1 MPALDPM
8 IILRLSGV
16 RTPNEALEVWHDH
29 REALE
34 GYLFVLS
41 RPGPVSVHWPAKVD
55 LPGGG
60 YLRSVFAHDTLWFA
74 SHGIL
79 AEMFGD
85 EQRVDIPVDYTVGFD
100 SNVAQYLCNLVE
112 GRLSPVVLQ
121 FKESLRHMAN
131 RRFNW
136 ELMPVLMERSE
147 AIMSGRDLD
156 HVWRI
161 VHASE
166 YLAGCDLRH
175 FSATGDLRLLRS
187 AEEVRAA
194 TQVNLSEWHRVLTS
208 GEIHRVR
215 HSHGLYHALL
225 LKVVLLHRA
234 RPSPRETGRNLA
246 EFIEYMCG
254 TVGISLPWMLW
265 AAAGLFEQ
273 GGAFEPLRK
282 LTGPRED
289 LIQNS
294 RNIAW
299 DVMHYVD
306 RRQLAQPVGR
316 NGAFLVPYTLTFD
329 RGLAQWFD
337 QQAQRSCLMQEGDRM
352 PQFISEFNIEG
363 DVLRRFGNDQ
373 RLVDAAA
380 RHLTMNAFAARDER
394 RRRHPTDLQPLI
406 AELEAEVLL
415 LP

>member
-1 MPALDPM
+1 MPVLDPM
-8 IILRLSGV
+8 LLLRLSGV
-16 RTPNEALEVWHDH
+16 RTHNEAVECWHDH
-29 REALE
+29 RDMLD

-41 RPGPVSVHWPAKVD
+41 QVGPISGNWPSKVD

-60 YLRSVFAHDTLWFA
+60 YLRSVFAHDKLWFT

-79 AEMFGD
+79 AAMFGED
-85 EQRVDIPVDYTVGFD
+85 QRVDIPIDYTVGFD

-112 GRLSPVVLQ
+112 GRLTPVVTQ
-121 FKESLRHMAN
+121 FKESLRHMAG

-136 ELMPVLMERSE
+136 EMMPVLMERSE
-147 AIMSGRDLD
+147 AIMAGRDLD
-156 HVWRI
+156 HVWRM
-161 VHASE
+161 VYASE
-166 YLAGCDLRH
+166 YFAACDLRH
-175 FSATGDLRLLRS
+175 FAATGDLRLLKS
-187 AEEVRAA
+187 TEEVGAA
-194 TQVNLSEWHRVLTS
+194 TQLNLSDWHRVLNS

-225 LKVVLLHRA
+225 LKTALLHRVH
-234 RPSPRETGRNLA
+234 PSPRDTGRNLA
-246 EFIEYMCG
+246 ELIDYMCG
-254 TVGISLPWMLW
+254 TIGISLPWMLW
-265 AAAGLFEQ
+265 AAAGLFEH

-282 LTGPRED
+282 LTGSREA

-306 RRQLAQPVGR
+306 RRQLARPVGR

-337 QQAQRSCLMQEGDRM
+337 QQAQRSCLMQESDRM
-352 PQFISEFNIEG
+352 PQFFAEFNIEG
-363 DVLRRFGNDQ
+363 DVLSRFGSDQ

-380 RHLTMNAFAARDER
+380 RHLTINAFAARNER
-394 RRRHPTDLQPLI
+394 RRRHPTDLQSLV
-406 AELEAEVLL
+406 AGLEAQIAKIA
-415 LP
+415 